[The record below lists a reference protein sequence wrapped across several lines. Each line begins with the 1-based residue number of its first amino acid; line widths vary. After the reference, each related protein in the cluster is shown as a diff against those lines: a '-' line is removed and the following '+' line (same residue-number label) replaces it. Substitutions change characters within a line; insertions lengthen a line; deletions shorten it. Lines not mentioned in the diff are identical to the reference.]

1 MILSMKKLILP
12 IAASIFLL
20 SCVTEEEAFR
30 IRSDSFVL
38 GYYELASLQIYQ
50 GEGRSILIFE
60 NTEEEM
66 ISAQNRAAEF
76 ETLNAAHGDTGYNQ
90 EILYFI
96 MPNIYITPDFR
107 AVDISSDADFDDAH
121 PAGASLGD
129 ITRFISI
136 SPFKHIESGYRD
148 TLDWKK
154 LPAYG
159 EFVGYW
165 SFLAPKGYYDPCG
178 GQNYFPVD
186 RRVSE
191 LTRADLSILGRGEH
205 KTIGWERPGVCPLA
219 VVKFLKEPTASK
231 AHNITVRFTDV
242 HGRDY
247 VSNSLEM
254 TF

>member
-1 MILSMKKLILP
+1 MKKLILP
-12 IAASIFLL
+12 IAASLFLF

-38 GYYELASLQIYQ
+38 GYYELASLQIYE

-60 NTEEEM
+60 NTEEEI
-66 ISAQNRAAEF
+66 ISAQNRAEEF
-76 ETLNAAHGDTGYNQ
+76 KMLNAAHGDTGYNR
-90 EILYFI
+90 EILYYTV

-107 AVDISSDADFDDAH
+107 AVEISSDADFDDAH

-136 SPFKHIESGYRD
+136 SPFRYIESGYRD

-154 LPAYG
+154 LPAYR

-205 KTIGWERPGVCPLA
+205 KTIGWERPGVYPLA
-219 VVKFLKEPTASK
+219 VIKFLEEPTLSK
-231 AHNITVRFTDV
+231 EHNITVRFTGIN
-242 HGRDY
+242 GRDY
-247 VSNSLEM
+247 VSNSLG
-254 TF
+254 TVF